1 MKNAKLKILAE
12 TAHRGHSGHRGFLFK
27 KLLPALC
34 VLGALCV
41 SLPAKAQT
49 NEVVTPQS
57 FFTSAENYLTAFNTN
72 YSFTDISLEISTGYK
87 QVTGVNA
94 ASFLDGQYDFAN
106 GLNLGASLQ
115 FSGVGSAINGA
126 EAGLG
131 YNLIR
136 HFDTAVNAQLLAGYD
151 DVRADGVIEPGL
163 TIKKK
168 MTPNTF
174 MEIGVSLPVFFGG
187 HFNSQPTFR
196 VGTGFTF

>member
-1 MKNAKLKILAE
+1 MKNVKLKILLA
-12 TAHRGHSGHRGFLFK
+12 AVALFVISIS
-27 KLLPALC
+27 AQ
-34 VLGALCV
+34 
-41 SLPAKAQT
+41 AQT
-49 NEVVTPQS
+49 NSVVTPQS
-57 FFTSAENYLTAFNTN
+57 FFTSAENYLTDFNTN
-72 YSFTDISLEISTGYK
+72 YSFENISLEVSTGYK

-94 ASFLDGQYDFAN
+94 ASFLDAQFDFAN

-151 DVRADGVIEPGL
+151 NVRREGVIEPGL

-174 MEIGVSLPVFFGG
+174 MEIGMSLPIFF
-187 HFNSQPTFR
+187 HEQFNSQPTFR